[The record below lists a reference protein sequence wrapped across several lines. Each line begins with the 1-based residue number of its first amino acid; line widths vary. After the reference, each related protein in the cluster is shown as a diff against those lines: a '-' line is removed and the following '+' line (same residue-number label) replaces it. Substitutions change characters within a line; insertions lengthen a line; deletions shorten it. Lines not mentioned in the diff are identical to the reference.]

1 MPLGVD
7 VTTSLA
13 PPSEG
18 GSTDTETLFVAAA
31 TAAGPTDEA
40 TEIHSVADF
49 TNAGYG
55 ARGAAT
61 VDWDG
66 LDAFFREGGR
76 RAFVGRYDEA
86 DGGTL
91 ADALALFPEDAGPGQ
106 LVAWDE
112 PHTEATAALLL
123 ASAAATDRF
132 ALIDEDEDF
141 TLAEREALG
150 DAVRADAN
158 VTHGMLAG
166 QPVTVPGPS
175 GILGVGPR
183 TVPGSAITAALIAR
197 ADALGNPNRA
207 AAGRDFPLQYA
218 TGFASRYGLAD
229 VDAALGHG
237 VNTFMDRFGVLQL
250 YGFQSAVEQ
259 DPDNPFWQA
268 NVGRLRMA
276 ASARAKVIGE
286 NYMFKPLTPGLMNG
300 FKSDLEAMLKVLFE
314 ANALLGATPRDAYSV
329 SVSAVLNPDSNIA
342 QGEMRAQAEFR
353 PSTHVK
359 HVAVDLATVPV
370 TGRIAA

>member
-1 MPLGVD
+1 
-7 VTTSLA
+7 
-13 PPSEG
+13 
-18 GSTDTETLFVAAA
+18 
-31 TAAGPTDEA
+31 
-40 TEIHSVADF
+40 
-49 TNAGYG
+49 
-55 ARGAAT
+55 
-61 VDWDG
+61 
-66 LDAFFREGGR
+66 
-76 RAFVGRYDEA
+76 
-86 DGGTL
+86 
-91 ADALALFPEDAGPGQ
+91 
-106 LVAWDE
+106 
-112 PHTEATAALLL
+112 
-123 ASAAATDRF
+123 
-132 ALIDEDEDF
+132 
-141 TLAEREALG
+141 
-150 DAVRADAN
+150 
-158 VTHGMLAG
+158 
-166 QPVTVPGPS
+166 
-175 GILGVGPR
+175 
-183 TVPGSAITAALIAR
+183 
-197 ADALGNPNRA
+197 
-207 AAGRDFPLQYA
+207 LQYA
-218 TGFASRYGLAD
+218 TGFASRYSLAD